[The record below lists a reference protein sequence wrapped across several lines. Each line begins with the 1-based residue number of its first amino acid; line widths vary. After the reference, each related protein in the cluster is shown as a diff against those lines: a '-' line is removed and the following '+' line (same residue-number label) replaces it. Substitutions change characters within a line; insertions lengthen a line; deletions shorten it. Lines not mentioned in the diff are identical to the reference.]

1 MAALRSLPGDRR
13 RRSRAIQDHYQRGSK
28 TVMSGIYGIYRYDGG
43 PVAADWLERMRSAMA
58 FYGPDGGG
66 SKAEGPLGIGHLL
79 LKIAPEDAYEQQPV
93 EGSRGPV
100 VSAARLDNREELL
113 ALFHISPGAAAST
126 ADGHLASMAFDRW
139 GEELG
144 VHLQGDWAMAGWD
157 RRERK
162 LLLARDVFGTGNLY
176 LHQGKGFIAF
186 ASSLKALLAIPGMTK
201 QPDLLRIA

>member
-13 RRSRAIQDHYQRGSK
+13 RRSRAIQDHHQPGSK
-28 TVMSGIYGIYRYDGG
+28 TDMSGIYGIYRYDGAS
-43 PVAADWLERMRSAMA
+43 VAPDWLEQMRSAMA

-66 SKAEGPLGIGHLL
+66 SRAEGPLGMGHLL
-79 LKIAPEDAYEQQPV
+79 LKIVPEDAYEQQPV

-126 ADGHLASMAFDRW
+126 ADGHLVCMAFDRW

-144 VHLQGDWAMAGWD
+144 VHLQGDWALAGW
-157 RRERK
+157 
-162 LLLARDVFGTGNLY
+162 N
-176 LHQGKGFIAF
+176 
-186 ASSLKALLAIPGMTK
+186 
-201 QPDLLRIA
+201 